1 VPRLSFFTYYM
12 AEPFGIAAGAV
23 SIAAAFTACV
33 DCFNY
38 VQHSRHFGR
47 DYQTELISLDCAR
60 LRLTRWGEAV
70 DIHAD
75 PKLGRPDA
83 SPSEVQTAQN
93 ALHQVLVL
101 FAETEKISK
110 TYRLEIKTRDDLAVL
125 APNDLDPIVFG
136 LRNKMKEL
144 VLRRQKG
151 ASVLKTSS
159 WALYHRSQ
167 LKDLVN
173 GITSL
178 VDSVEKIFPAP
189 EKKLALVKQE
199 TAAIHDK
206 QALELVE
213 SAAQG
218 VDDLLLAAAKETRTG
233 HQYLNV
239 TIKGKAQIG
248 DSFSSDWRGK
258 VQGASHTYN
267 GVLVDETGKAFVG
280 NKYGGKDFWD
290 E

>member
-1 VPRLSFFTYYM
+1 M

-23 SIAAAFTACV
+23 SIAAAFTTCV
-33 DCFNY
+33 NCFDY
-38 VQHSRHFGR
+38 VQHGRHFSR

-70 DIHAD
+70 NIHED
-75 PKLGRPDA
+75 PKLGRLDA
-83 SPSEVQTAQN
+83 SPSEVHTVQN
-93 ALHQVLVL
+93 ALHQILVL
-101 FAETEKISK
+101 FADTEKISK
-110 TYRLEIKTRDDLAVL
+110 TYRLEMKAGDDLTVL
-125 APNDLDPIVFG
+125 APNNLDPMVFG

-144 VLRRQKG
+144 ALRRQKG

-189 EKKLALVKQE
+189 EKKLALVQQE

-213 SAAQG
+213 SAAHG
-218 VDDLLLAAAKETRTG
+218 VDNLLLAAAKEARTG
-233 HQYLNV
+233 HRYLNV
-239 TIKGKAQIG
+239 TIKGKAHTG

-258 VQGASHTYN
+258 VQGASHAYD
-267 GVLVDETGKAFVG
+267 GVLVDETGKALVG

>member
-1 VPRLSFFTYYM
+1 M

-23 SIAAAFTACV
+23 GIAAAFTACV
-33 DCFNY
+33 DCFDY
-38 VQHSRHFGR
+38 VQHGRHFGR

-70 DIHAD
+70 NIHED
-75 PKLGRPDA
+75 PKLGRPDV
-83 SPSEVQTAQN
+83 SPSGMHTVQN

-101 FAETEKISK
+101 FADTEKISK
-110 TYRLEIKTRDDLAVL
+110 TYRLEMKPGDDHTVL
-125 APNDLDPIVFG
+125 APDDLDPTVFG

-144 VLRRQKG
+144 ALRRQKG

-159 WALYHRSQ
+159 WAFHYRSQ

-178 VDSVEKIFPAP
+178 VDSIEKLFPAP

-218 VDDLLLAAAKETRTG
+218 VDDLLLAAAKETLTG

-239 TIKGKAQIG
+239 TIKGKAQTG

-258 VQGASHTYN
+258 AQGGSHTFN
-267 GVLVDETGKAFVG
+267 SVSVDETGKALVG